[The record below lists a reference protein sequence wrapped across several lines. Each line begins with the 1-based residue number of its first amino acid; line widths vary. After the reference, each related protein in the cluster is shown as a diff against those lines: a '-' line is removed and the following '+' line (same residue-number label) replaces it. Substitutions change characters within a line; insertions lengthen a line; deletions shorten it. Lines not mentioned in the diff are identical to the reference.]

1 MGRRR
6 HAQLGLAVSSQ
17 SLKLAVGMKEM
28 MVLRTQFTGNAQTD
42 IFSSLI
48 FGSSVCISEEV
59 SMIRDI
65 TLNSLEAPDKVQMP
79 HRFGIFPIRKNGQAI
94 VNFFIDYSLDRIRFT
109 LLIPLKVLV
118 KRVLDII
125 AMFNLMFIF

>member
-48 FGSSVCISEEV
+48 FGSSVRISEEV

-79 HRFGIFPIRKNGQAI
+79 HRFGIFPICQNGQPILA
-94 VNFFIDYSLDRIRFT
+94 FLLDYSLNRLSFT

-118 KRVLDII
+118 KGIADII
-125 AMFNLMFIF
+125 PVFNLLFIF